1 MHFNTPLDVQLSEDF
16 VLDAI
21 KFSRRMGNYL
31 YLPVFLVCG
40 FCSLVILAYDI
51 RPQEVRAL
59 ELFAPSAVVTFI
71 LWRLSRV
78 PRAKLFLVEGV
89 LFAALTIVWV
99 GWFIFNLVFRL
110 PTFWPNLL
118 HVSYFLVVSTGMG
131 TASIKCFRLW
141 SKLRA
146 MDDYHFQSV
155 LERTLPLARSSDRGG
170 GLKTI

>member
-1 MHFNTPLDVQLSEDF
+1 MHFNTSSDVQLFEGF

-31 YLPVFLVCG
+31 FLPVFLVCG
-40 FCSLVILAYDI
+40 FCSLTMLAHDM
-51 RPQEVRAL
+51 RSEVRAFEFFTL
-59 ELFAPSAVVTFI
+59 SAALSFI

-78 PRAKLFLVEGV
+78 PRPKLFLLEGV
-89 LFAALTIVWV
+89 LFGGLTLVWV

-110 PTFWPNLL
+110 PEFGPNLL
-118 HVSYFLVVSTGMG
+118 HFSYFLVVSTGMG

-146 MDDYHFQSV
+146 IDDFHSQNGLEIVATSQSRDHGAGIR
-155 LERTLPLARSSDRGG
+155 LN
-170 GLKTI
+170 